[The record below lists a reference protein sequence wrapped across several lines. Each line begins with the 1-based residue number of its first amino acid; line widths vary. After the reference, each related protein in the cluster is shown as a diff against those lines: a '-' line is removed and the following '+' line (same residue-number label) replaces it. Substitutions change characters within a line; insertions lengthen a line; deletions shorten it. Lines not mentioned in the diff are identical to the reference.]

1 MPYAFLTGNKTNL
14 RPVALTDVPLFTKW
28 MNDQETT
35 KYMLRSFPLSELDEK
50 GWIEKASIV
59 QPNPTNILMVIETK
73 DDEKTIGTMAL
84 HNINWI
90 DRRATTGSMIGEA
103 EYRGK
108 GYASDAKMILLKYAF
123 ETLGLHKIVSH
134 AFARN
139 QKSIEYSKRCGYQV
153 EATLKDEHFR
163 HGEWQDVVSLA
174 CFYDGWKK
182 AQVQQQL
189 KK

>member
-1 MPYAFLTGNKTNL
+1 MPDAFLTGEKTIL
-14 RPVALTDVPLFTKW
+14 RPVQLTDAPLFTKW

-35 KYMLRSFPLSELDEK
+35 RYMLRSFPLTEFEEK
-50 GWIEKASIV
+50 SWLEKASII

-73 DDEKTIGTMAL
+73 EDGKTIGTMAL

-90 DRRATTGSMIGEA
+90 DRRATTGSMIGEK

-108 GYASDAKMILLKYAF
+108 GYATDAKMTFLQYAF
-123 ETLGLHKIVSH
+123 EMLGIHKIISH
-134 AFARN
+134 AFAKNR
-139 QKSIEYSKRCGYQV
+139 KSVDYSLRCGYHV

-163 HGEWQDVVSLA
+163 HGEWQDIISLA

-182 AQVQQQL
+182 AQAQQQL
-189 KK
+189 NK